1 MLQRRP
7 GLLPMA
13 LVHRWRARLD
23 GQAGGSLKLAQA
35 LDLDEV
41 LLALRALRSELPG
54 RPRVLTGQC
63 WARRAQPPHHWH
75 QDGALHHDFIARP
88 TGVPL
93 PMWTL
98 WIPLTPC
105 GIDAPGLAWVQPSLD
120 HLLAPDELSHDRV
133 VARFG
138 TPCIEHP
145 ALAAGEGLLFDGGLL
160 HRSHVNPAMTRPRT
174 SIELRFFIGDAV
186 PEALAGE
193 PLHDWK

>member
-7 GLLPMA
+7 GLLPMP

-23 GQAGGSLKLAQA
+23 ERPGGSLKLAQA

-41 LLALRALRSELPG
+41 LQSLRALRRELPA

-75 QDGALHHDFIARP
+75 QDGALHHDFIARR
-88 TGVPL
+88 TGAPL

-98 WIPLTPC
+98 WIPLMPC
-105 GIDAPGLAWVQPSLD
+105 GIDAPGLAWVEASLD
-120 HLLAPDELSHDRV
+120 HLLAPAELTHDRV
-133 VARFG
+133 LARFG
-138 TPCIEHP
+138 AGRIVHP

-160 HRSHVNPAMTRPRT
+160 HRSHAHPAMTQPRT
-174 SIELRFFIGDAV
+174 SIELRFIGDHLPA
-186 PEALAGE
+186 ALADE
-193 PLHDWK
+193 PLHDWV